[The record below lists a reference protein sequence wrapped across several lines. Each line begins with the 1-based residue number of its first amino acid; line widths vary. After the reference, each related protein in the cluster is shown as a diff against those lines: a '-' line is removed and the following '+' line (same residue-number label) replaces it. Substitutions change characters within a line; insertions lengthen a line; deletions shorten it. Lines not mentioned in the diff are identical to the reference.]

1 MRIPCET
8 NPFPSLEMPGVNE
21 TADLAARWV
30 WHPDVR
36 PDEPTVLVFR
46 LPFSLEAAETV
57 RLHVTADHRYELFCD
72 GQRLGRGPE
81 RGDPA
86 HWFYETYQLELGPGD
101 HLLAAR
107 AWWLPEDGSPM
118 AQMTVVPGFMLYAE
132 GPLARTL
139 STGAGAWQ
147 VLKIPAYGREPIEMR
162 AYYVVGWSFALDG
175 ARYPWGWESDPATA
189 GDWVAPAI
197 LRPPVDGL
205 SSRYYSWE
213 TPQRTLDPHL
223 MPAMLPPMMEEPRNV
238 GRVRHATWADP
249 AGFMRV
255 DPAAH
260 DPALADAIQAMLAGQ
275 APLQVPA
282 GRSFRAVIDLEDYY
296 CGYPELT
303 TTGGAGA
310 EITLGWTEALYE
322 ISQGRMPSKGNR
334 DVVDGKLFYAPRDRF
349 NLEGGENRTY
359 DTLWWR
365 AGRYLDLTVRTGAA
379 PATID
384 ALRIRET
391 RYPLERE
398 STFASVDSRQGKP
411 PLESVS
417 PIMVRA
423 LQMCSHET
431 YMDCPYYEQLMYVGD
446 TRLEVLATY
455 VTTSDPRLP
464 IKACRLF
471 DWSRSP
477 DGLTKSRYP
486 SQIPQV
492 IAPFSLWW
500 VAMVHDLYQWRDA
513 AATVRELL
521 PGVDSVL
528 TAFAGYRD
536 DDGLVSA
543 VPGWSYCDWVPEW
556 RAGWPP
562 DSRHGANALINL
574 IYLYALERGIGLHE
588 ALGQP
593 HLAAHWREVGTAL
606 RHAIVAA
613 YWDEGRGL
621 LADDR
626 AHAFFSEHTQ
636 SLAILTHLLEGER
649 QARLV
654 DGLLEADDLA
664 RTTIYFSHYL
674 LEALREIGR
683 VDLLIDKLDFWLGL
697 QEHGLKTTSES
708 PEPTRSD
715 CHAWGAHPLFHYYA
729 SILGARPSAPGL
741 RQVRIAPQFGPLTAI
756 RGEMP
761 HPTSDML
768 RFDLRREGEALRGEL
783 WLPEG
788 VTGELVWGDETRPLS
803 PGHNPLG

>member
-1 MRIPCET
+1 MRIVCDT

-21 TADLAARWV
+21 TADFPARWV
-30 WHPDVR
+30 WHPDAG
-36 PDEPTVLVFR
+36 PQEPTVLAFR
-46 LPFSLEAAETV
+46 LPFKVDEATTV
-57 RLHVTADHRYELFCD
+57 RLHVTADHRYELFCN

-86 HWFYETYQLELGPGD
+86 HWFHETYELELEPGD

-107 AWWLPEDGSPM
+107 AWWFPEDGSPM
-118 AQMTVVPGFMLYAE
+118 AQMTVAPGFMLYAE
-132 GPLARTL
+132 GKLGQTL
-139 STGAGAWQ
+139 STGSGAWE
-147 VLKIPAYGREPIEMR
+147 VCRIAAYGREPIEMR

-175 ARYPWGWESDPATA
+175 AQYPWGWESDPATPA
-189 GDWVAPAI
+189 HWVAPKA

-213 TPQRTLDPHL
+213 SAQRTLDPHL
-223 MPAMLPPMMEEPRNV
+223 MPAMLPPMLEKPRQG
-238 GRVRHATWADP
+238 GRVRYATWAETD
-249 AGFMRV
+249 GFLQV

-260 DPALADAIQAMLAGQ
+260 DAELAAAIQAMLDGQ
-275 APLQVPA
+275 EALRVAA
-282 GRSFRAVIDLEDYY
+282 GRSLRAVIDLEDYY
-296 CGYPELT
+296 CGYPELLT
-303 TTGGAGA
+303 SDGAGA

-322 ISQGRMPSKGNR
+322 ISEGRMPSKGNR

-349 NLEGGENRTY
+349 ILEGGVSRSY

-365 AGRYLDLTVRTGAA
+365 AGRYLELTVRTGDA
-379 PATID
+379 PVSID
-384 ALRIRET
+384 GLAIRET

-398 STFASVDSRQGKP
+398 STFASEDSRANKP
-411 PLESVS
+411 PLDSVS

-431 YMDCPYYEQLMYVGD
+431 YMDCPYYEQLMYAGD
-446 TRLEVLATY
+446 TRLEILATY
-455 VTTSDPRLP
+455 VTTADPRLP
-464 IKACRLF
+464 LKACQLF

-486 SQIPQV
+486 SQVPQV

-500 VAMVHDLYQWRDA
+500 VSMVHDLYLWRDA
-513 AATVRELL
+513 ETTVRELL

-536 DDGLVSA
+536 EAGLVSA
-543 VPGWSYCDWVPEW
+543 IPGWSYCDWVPEW

-574 IYLYALERGIGLHE
+574 IYLYALDRGIELHE
-588 ALGQP
+588 AYGQR
-593 HLAAHWREVGTAL
+593 HLAAHWREVNTAL
-606 RHAIVAA
+606 RRAIVAA
-613 YWDEGRGL
+613 YWEDQRGM

-626 AHAFFSEHTQ
+626 AHTCYSEHTQ
-636 SLAILTHLLEGER
+636 ALAILTHLLDGER
-649 QARLV
+649 RERMIV
-654 DGLLEADDLA
+654 GLLGADDLA

-683 VDLLIDKLDFWLGL
+683 VDLLIDKLDFWFGL
-697 QEHGLKTTSES
+697 QEKGLKTTSES

-715 CHAWGAHPLFHYYA
+715 CHAWGAHPLYHYYA
-729 SILGARPSAPGL
+729 SILGARPGAPGF
-741 RQVRIAPQFGPLTAI
+741 RRVRIAPQFGPLTAI

-768 RFDLRREGEALRGEL
+768 RFDLRREGDVLRGEL

-788 VTGELVWGDETRPLS
+788 VTGELVWGDEERSLKS
-803 PGHNPLG
+803 GYNPLA

>member
-1 MRIPCET
+1 MRIVCDT

-21 TADLAARWV
+21 TADFPARWV
-30 WHPDVR
+30 WHPDAG
-36 PDEPTVLVFR
+36 PQEPTVLAFR
-46 LPFSLEAAETV
+46 LAFKVDEATTV
-57 RLHVTADHRYELFCD
+57 RLHVTADHRYELFCN

-86 HWFYETYQLELGPGD
+86 HWFYETYQLALEPGD

-107 AWWLPEDGSPM
+107 VWWFPEDGSPM
-118 AQMTVVPGFMLYAE
+118 AQMTVNPGFMLYAE
-132 GPLARTL
+132 GELGQTL
-139 STGAGAWQ
+139 STGSGAWE
-147 VLKIPAYGREPIEMR
+147 VCRIAAYGREPIEMR

-175 ARYPWGWESDPATA
+175 AQYPWGWESDPATPA
-189 GDWVAPAI
+189 DWVAPKA

-213 TPQRTLDPHL
+213 SAQRTLDPHL
-223 MPAMLPPMMEEPRNV
+223 MPAMLPPMLEKPRQV
-238 GRVRHATWADP
+238 GRVRHATWAEP
-249 AGFMRV
+249 EGFLRV
-255 DPAAH
+255 DPAAY
-260 DPALADAIQAMLAGQ
+260 DTELAAAIQAMLDGQ
-275 APLQVPA
+275 EALRVAA
-282 GRSFRAVIDLEDYY
+282 GRSLRAVIDLEDYY
-296 CGYPELT
+296 CGYPELLT
-303 TTGGAGA
+303 SDGAGA

-322 ISQGRMPSKGNR
+322 ISEGRMPSKGNR

-349 NLEGGENRTY
+349 ILEGGVSRSY

-365 AGRYLDLTVRTGAA
+365 AGRYLELTVRTGDA
-379 PATID
+379 PVSID
-384 ALRIRET
+384 GLAIRET

-398 STFASVDSRQGKP
+398 STFASEDSRANKP
-411 PLESVS
+411 PLDSVS

-431 YMDCPYYEQLMYVGD
+431 YMDCPYYEQLMYAGD
-446 TRLEVLATY
+446 TRLEILATY
-455 VTTSDPRLP
+455 VTTADPRLP
-464 IKACRLF
+464 LKACQLF

-486 SQIPQV
+486 SQVPQV

-500 VAMVHDLYQWRDA
+500 VSMVHDLYLWRDA
-513 AATVRELL
+513 ETTVRELL

-536 DDGLVSA
+536 EAGLVSA
-543 VPGWSYCDWVPEW
+543 IPGWSYCDWVPEW
-556 RAGWPP
+556 QAGWPP

-574 IYLYALERGIGLHE
+574 IYLYALDRGIALHE
-588 ALGQP
+588 AYGQR
-593 HLAAHWREVGTAL
+593 HLAAHWREVNTAL
-606 RHAIVAA
+606 RRAIVAA
-613 YWDEGRGL
+613 YWDDQRGM

-626 AHAFFSEHTQ
+626 AHTCYSEHTQ
-636 SLAILTHLLEGER
+636 SLAILTHLLDGER
-649 QARLV
+649 RERMIA
-654 DGLLEADDLA
+654 GLLGADDLA

-683 VDLLIDKLDFWLGL
+683 VDLLIDKLDFWFGL
-697 QEHGLKTTSES
+697 QEKGLKTTSES

-715 CHAWGAHPLFHYYA
+715 CHAWGAHPLYHYYA
-729 SILGARPSAPGL
+729 SILGARPSAPGF
-741 RQVRIAPQFGPLTAI
+741 RRVRIAPQFGPLTAI

-768 RFDLRREGEALRGEL
+768 RFDLRREGDVLRGEL

-788 VTGELVWGDETRPLS
+788 VTGELVWGDEERSLKS
-803 PGHNPLG
+803 GYNPLA